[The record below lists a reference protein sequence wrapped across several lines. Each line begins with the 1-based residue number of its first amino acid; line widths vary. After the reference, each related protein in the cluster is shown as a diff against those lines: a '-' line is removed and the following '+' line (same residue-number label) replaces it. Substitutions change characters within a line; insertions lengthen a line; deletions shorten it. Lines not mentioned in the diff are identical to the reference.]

1 MRLTKLEVKHFSGG
15 LIEWISI
22 FIHLFN
28 SSICRDTSIH
38 AVTKFKYLLSVLSGK
53 PSNLIKGLPVS
64 DAYYLVAYDL
74 LKERYHS
81 PRR

>member
-1 MRLTKLEVKHFSGG
+1 M
-15 LIEWISI
+15 EWYSC

-28 SSICRDTSIH
+28 SSTCKDTSIH
-38 AVTKFKYLLSVLSGK
+38 AVTKLKYLLSLLSGK
-53 PSNLIKGLPVS
+53 PRNLIKALPFS
-64 DAYYLVAYDL
+64 DAYYLVANDL